1 MAKSIYLRVKEAKK
15 SIHGM
20 NRLGWPD
27 TEDGICRL
35 TEHLDEFQQAV
46 IYSGRFIKRWDG
58 WHFNF
63 PSTDHV
69 IQVMEGLLPLGEEIR
84 FFEDME
90 G

>member
-1 MAKSIYLRVKEAKK
+1 MAKSIYLRVKAAKK

-27 TEDGICRL
+27 TEDGIRRL
-35 TEHLDEFQQAV
+35 VLEMGEFQQAV

-58 WHFNF
+58 WHFNL
-63 PSTDHV
+63 PSTDYV

-84 FFEDME
+84 FCEDME

>member
-1 MAKSIYLRVKEAKK
+1 
-15 SIHGM
+15 M

-35 TEHLDEFQQAV
+35 TEQLDEFQQAV

-69 IQVMEGLLPLGEEIR
+69 IQVMEGLLPMEEEIR
-84 FFEDME
+84 FAEDME